1 VIFFPT
7 YASYDEAAD
16 RWTADLHAWAYR
28 VVTDSRSRRTVARL
42 FRRALG
48 LKKEHANE
56 PLFQRRAA
64 LFLTDTLKHRRVAVR
79 LGGMTYD
86 LGQTAKSGHLT
97 ASLELPGQ
105 LVRMHAEAGVLR
117 FEPNEP
123 QAPPSVPVR
132 LIAPRGISVISDIDD
147 TIKASYVWKK
157 RKLIRTTFTRVW
169 KTTRGLPAVYQQWAA
184 AGAPFHY
191 VSTTPWQLYPSL
203 AQFAQR
209 VGYPPGT
216 FHLKRL
222 RWKDRSFF
230 DLFAKADKYKPRLL
244 EPILER
250 FPDRRFVLVGDSGE
264 NDPEIYGAL
273 ARRRGEQIAAILIRN
288 VTGQSAADRRYEAA
302 FAGLGRDRWQ
312 VFDKAADIRTPAVFS
327 QTPSPGGQAGQEAAA

>member
-1 VIFFPT
+1 LIFFPT

-28 VVTDSRSRRTVARL
+28 VVSNSRSRRTVARL

-64 LFLTDTLKHRRVAVR
+64 LFLTDTVKHRRVAVR

-105 LVRMHAEAGVLR
+105 LIAMHAEAGVLR

-132 LIAPRGISVISDIDD
+132 LIEPRGVSVISDIDD

-169 KTTRGLPAVYQQWAA
+169 KPTRGLPEVYRRWAA
-184 AGAPFHY
+184 AGAQFHY

-203 AQFAQR
+203 AQFVQR
-209 VGYPPGT
+209 VGYPLGT

-230 DLFAKADKYKPRLL
+230 DLFAKADKYKPKLL

-250 FPDRRFVLVGDSGE
+250 FPQRRFVLVGDSGE

-273 ARRRGEQIAAILIRN
+273 ARRLGEQIAAILIRN
-288 VTGQSAADRRYEAA
+288 VTRQGEDDPRYEVA
-302 FAGLGRDRWQ
+302 FAGLPRERWQ
-312 VFDKAADIRTPAVFS
+312 VFDKAVEIRSPAVL
-327 QTPSPGGQAGQEAAA
+327 PSAIPAEGDAGQEAAA